1 MLVNFAGRPIVTL
14 DPVPLALQNELVQ
27 IKATIRGFPKC
38 QRVIWKKDNEYID
51 TTAPKHEGS
60 SDSCEF
66 AVLCI
71 KEVDE
76 GDDGVYT
83 VIARNELGE
92 GENKEDLEVIGSKEV
107 NFIHFINFKIKEYH
121 K

>member
-1 MLVNFAGRPIVTL
+1 M
-14 DPVPLALQNELVQ
+14 
-27 IKATIRGFPKC
+27 
-38 QRVIWKKDNEYID
+38 KDNEYID

-60 SDSCEF
+60 IDSYEF
-66 AVLCI
+66 PVLCI
-71 KEVDE
+71 KEVNE